1 MSLTV
6 LLPLIQVHSL
16 AVLGGVG
23 PPLELPPPPQDARKR
38 AIETI
43 KAEANFSCD
52 GMIGSP
58 FTRKRVYALNIAQRL
73 IRLWTDGK
81 GHLQSDRRA
90 NQEIAPG

>member
-1 MSLTV
+1 
-6 LLPLIQVHSL
+6 
-16 AVLGGVG
+16 
-23 PPLELPPPPQDARKR
+23 
-38 AIETI
+38 
-43 KAEANFSCD
+43 
-52 GMIGSP
+52 MIGSP